1 MVMSHKNLKD
11 IEASLNAC
19 SVLIELIETEKTFQ
33 IFLSKNGELT
43 RLLLSL
49 AVDPS
54 NSFNQQY
61 LLQVLLAL
69 SKQLR
74 PGANQQNVFKDMEE
88 ESQKGF
94 DPETQS
100 GKNIML
106 FLKIVKEEE
115 ILHNL
120 LILINTINTQQ
131 SYVNQ

>member
-74 PGANQQNVFKDMEE
+74 PGANQ
-88 ESQKGF
+88 
-94 DPETQS
+94 
-100 GKNIML
+100 
-106 FLKIVKEEE
+106 
-115 ILHNL
+115 
-120 LILINTINTQQ
+120 
-131 SYVNQ
+131 